1 MSRAIAGKPAAGIE
15 KTFSDTSRGK
25 LIITEYGNQFLV
37 CLVNQNR
44 LLDVQNF
51 SRKIF
56 PGKMPEKE
64 DVGSAIGSVFL
75 GKVKNVVS
83 NLSACFVEI
92 ANKELT
98 FLPLSETEAYYPVN
112 RAFDGRILQGDELPV
127 QIIRQ
132 AQKGKQ
138 ASVTTRI
145 SYTGQFLVLTAGTF
159 CVTYSKKLSNTERE
173 KLEALRALLEAETEA
188 FRQQSA
194 PKTSPSYGIIVRT
207 QAAEASQE
215 AILQEFHSLR
225 QQFEQ
230 LYKNAACRTCFSCL
244 REAQNPWEIAF
255 SHFSPAEYAE
265 AVIDEERL
273 NPADAA
279 TISSYFEKKQIPFRF
294 YRDPAY
300 SLFRLYSLES
310 RLKEAVSRRVWL
322 KSGGYLILDVTEALT
337 VIDVNSGKYGS
348 KKSNPEDTFR
358 MINLEAAQEIAL
370 QLRLRNLSGI
380 IIIDFINLC
389 SREEREE
396 LLETMK
402 VLVKTD
408 KVPTRVV
415 DITPLGLMELTRKK
429 INKPLGE
436 VLKL

>member
-1 MSRAIAGKPAAGIE
+1 MSRVIAGKPAAGIE

-25 LIITEYGNQFLV
+25 LIVTEYGNQFLV

-44 LLDVQNF
+44 LLKVQ
-51 SRKIF
+51 IF
-56 PGKMPEKE
+56 PGKIE
-64 DVGSAIGSVFL
+64 DSKSAIGSVFL

-98 FLPLSETEAYYPVN
+98 FLPMSETAGCYPVN
-112 RAFDGRILQGDELPV
+112 RTFDGRILQGDELPV

-145 SYTGQFLVLTAGTF
+145 SFTGQFLVLTAGAF
-159 CVTYSKKLSNTERE
+159 CITYSKKLSNTQKE
-173 KLEALRALLEAETEA
+173 KLYALRVLLEAETEA

-194 PKTSPSYGIIVRT
+194 SGTASETSPSYGIIVRT

-215 AILQEFHSLR
+215 DILREFRSLR

-244 REAQNPWEIAF
+244 KEAQDPWETAF

-265 AVIDEERL
+265 AVIDAEVIKDDRDIE
-273 NPADAA
+273 A
-279 TISSYFEKKQIPFRF
+279 ISSYFEKKQIPFRF

-310 RLKEAVSRRVWL
+310 RFKEAVSRRVWL
-322 KSGGYLILDVTEALT
+322 KSGGYLIVDVTEALT
-337 VIDVNSGKYGS
+337 VIDVNSGKYDS
-348 KKSNPEDTFR
+348 KKQNPEDTFR
-358 MINLEAAQEIAL
+358 LINLEAAQEIAL

-380 IIIDFINLC
+380 IIVDFINLC
-389 SREEREE
+389 SRKEQEE

-402 VLVKTD
+402 VLVKAD
-408 KVPTRVV
+408 RVPTRVV

-436 VLKL
+436 VLKP